1 MFPLWARKPTA
12 TSAAGGRDSERLGIL
27 TVISGMFDGQW
38 KPMEHFQ
45 KHFQNFSVLQDVHT
59 CSEGKNRVCGQDGF
73 TDDEL
78 NKSAQLSA
86 RQDFPG
92 SFTDEDAFG
101 NFQEKE
107 GVCGISKTVTD
118 HGVLLS
124 KKILRTCGGKGVSW
138 EVWDWHVLAF
148 LSLAKTLP
156 NSGSKTVSTMLLSHF
171 ENCFDSTHL
180 STFHVL
186 SINESISRG
195 NRIPWRSVLG
205 GFILS
210 WIPLLPS
217 I

>member
-1 MFPLWARKPTA
+1 MLPLWARRPTA

-45 KHFQNFSVLQDVHT
+45 NCVSMDVPVLQDVHT
-59 CSEGKNRVCGQDGF
+59 CSKGKNRVCGQDGF

-86 RQDFPG
+86 LQDFPG

-107 GVCGISKTVTD
+107 GACGISKTVIG
-118 HGVLLS
+118 HGFLLS
-124 KKILRTCGGKGVSW
+124 KKILRTCGGKCVSW

-156 NSGSKTVSTMLLSHF
+156 NSGSKTVSTTL
-171 ENCFDSTHL
+171 
-180 STFHVL
+180 
-186 SINESISRG
+186 
-195 NRIPWRSVLG
+195 
-205 GFILS
+205 
-210 WIPLLPS
+210 
-217 I
+217 